1 MAIVPKKL
9 YTMKVDTQVDGVKMI
24 NGHLA
29 LFGPYYIG
37 IVDNVK
43 LKYMAPKARF
53 HIFLNFY
60 SFKNSE
66 GILPHEQSCPDAG
79 LSTGRKPLIEVLDQL
94 ENIISFINMKTNLSE

>member
-43 LKYMAPKARF
+43 LKYMAPKASF
-53 HIFLNFY
+53 HIFF
-60 SFKNSE
+60 
-66 GILPHEQSCPDAG
+66 
-79 LSTGRKPLIEVLDQL
+79 
-94 ENIISFINMKTNLSE
+94 

>member
-1 MAIVPKKL
+1 MKRLLIMLQVAMAIVPKKL

-43 LKYMAPKARF
+43 LKYMAPKTG
-53 HIFLNFY
+53 
-60 SFKNSE
+60 SQFK
-66 GILPHEQSCPDAG
+66 
-79 LSTGRKPLIEVLDQL
+79 L
-94 ENIISFINMKTNLSE
+94 EKVQF

>member
-1 MAIVPKKL
+1 MKRLLIMLQLAVALVPKKL

-37 IVDNVK
+37 IIDNVK

-53 HIFLNFY
+53 SFLIHF
-60 SFKNSE
+60 
-66 GILPHEQSCPDAG
+66 
-79 LSTGRKPLIEVLDQL
+79 
-94 ENIISFINMKTNLSE
+94 

>member
-43 LKYMAPKARF
+43 LKYMAPKTGSQF
-53 HIFLNFY
+53 ELEKMNF
-60 SFKNSE
+60 SHKSGF
-66 GILPHEQSCPDAG
+66 PD
-79 LSTGRKPLIEVLDQL
+79 R
-94 ENIISFINMKTNLSE
+94 

>member
-1 MAIVPKKL
+1 MKRLLTLLQVAMGIVPKKL

-43 LKYMAPKARF
+43 LKYMAPKLGF
-53 HIFLNFY
+53 HLLKIFDWIRPVQSGWISLDYVKF
-60 SFKNSE
+60 
-66 GILPHEQSCPDAG
+66 LPV
-79 LSTGRKPLIEVLDQL
+79 LSG
-94 ENIISFINMKTNLSE
+94 

>member
-43 LKYMAPKARF
+43 LKYMAPKAGF
-53 HIFLNFY
+53 QFELEKMNF
-60 SFKNSE
+60 SHKSGF
-66 GILPHEQSCPDAG
+66 PD
-79 LSTGRKPLIEVLDQL
+79 R
-94 ENIISFINMKTNLSE
+94 

>member
-1 MAIVPKKL
+1 MKRLLVMLQVAMAIVPKKL

-43 LKYMAPKARF
+43 LKYMAPKASF
-53 HIFLNFY
+53 HIFSILNR
-60 SFKNSE
+60 SK
-66 GILPHEQSCPDAG
+66 ILRGFFP
-79 LSTGRKPLIEVLDQL
+79 
-94 ENIISFINMKTNLSE
+94 